1 MILPL
6 WVVVLLE
13 LPFFFTLAHYTDLN
27 NIILFEKYDEV
38 SQLNSNPKAN
48 SQTLH
53 VGDIE
58 SNYTYEKAMRVKKAS
73 SMVSNYIQNSD
84 EVGRAGF
91 VKDKILLAVGEAKI
105 EKDGIIFNM
114 TPSPGATSSLSIA
127 KIDALSICET
137 LGATFDSIKHVNEI
151 ECIKSSALKEP
162 IFQEESRLQKLA

>member
-1 MILPL
+1 MNKM
-6 WVVVLLE
+6 
-13 LPFFFTLAHYTDLN
+13 TKTSTDLDTMV
-27 NIILFEKYDEV
+27 EQ
-38 SQLNSNPKAN
+38 S
-48 SQTLH
+48 
-53 VGDIE
+53 IE
-58 SNYTYEKAMRVKKAS
+58 LTSRRSFFKK
-73 SMVSNYIQNSD
+73 V
-84 EVGRAGF
+84 
-91 VKDKILLAVGEAKI
+91 AKI